1 MKLTFKFLL
10 TLAFVITVVLGQHLK
25 DDEIEEKVNELLN
38 QMTFTEKIGQ
48 MTQFSGTNKQYE
60 QMIRE
65 GKIGSLL
72 NVIGAEEN
80 NRLQKIAVEESH
92 LGIPLVI
99 GLDVIHGY
107 RTIFPI
113 PLAASASWDTVLIR
127 KAAEI
132 AAKEAASAG
141 IHWTFAPMVDI
152 ARDAR
157 WGRIAEGAGED
168 PFLGSAIAR
177 AQVLGFQGEDLADPL
192 TLLACAKH
200 YVGYGAAE
208 GGRDYNTVDFSE
220 RTLRE
225 IYLPPFRAAVN
236 AGVGTLMSAFNE
248 IGGVPASANQFTLRT
263 ILKGEWGFDGFVI
276 SDYNSIGELVAH
288 GIAKDQLE
296 AGIKGLTAG
305 VDMDMEGRCYTT
317 AMEALVAEG
326 ALSEELINDA
336 VRRILRIKFKLGL
349 FEHPYVD
356 ENLQKGLILHRDH
369 IQAALDLARESV
381 VLLKNEKN
389 TLPLNRKKINTIALI
404 GPLADDKDAPLGT
417 WRCEGKREDVV
428 TVYEGLKNTYGDD
441 VTIIYAKG
449 CDVKGN
455 SRSGF
460 NKALKA
466 ARKADIVVMVMGES
480 ADMSGEAASRADL
493 NLPGV
498 QAELINVIAE
508 TKKPVVLVLLNGR
521 PLTLSNVESKVN
533 AIVESWH
540 LGIRHGNAVA
550 DVLVGDYNPSGKL
563 TVTFPRSTGQIPIYY
578 NHKNTGRPGDPNNK
592 FSSKYIDLPSLP
604 LYPFGYGLSYTKFKY
619 TGIKV
624 ENNRLT
630 TSDDLF
636 VSVNVKNVG
645 KCKGV
650 EIVQLYIQDK
660 TGSVTR
666 PVKEL
671 KGFQRVALE
680 AGEQKTVQFRVP
692 VQKLGFYDLD
702 MKYTVEPGD
711 FSVMIGGNSE
721 DGLTTAFKVVS
732 LEQEEKEH

>member
-1 MKLTFKFLL
+1 MKLSFKILL
-10 TLAFVITVVLGQHLK
+10 TLTLVITVVFGQHLK
-25 DDEIEEKVNELLN
+25 DVEIEVKVNDLLR
-38 QMTFTEKIGQ
+38 QMTFAEKVGQ
-48 MTQFSGTNKQYE
+48 MTLFSGTNKRYE

-72 NVIGAEEN
+72 NVIGMEEN
-80 NRLQKIAVEESH
+80 NRIQKIAIEESR

-127 KAAEI
+127 RAAEI

-168 PFLGSAIAR
+168 PFLGSAVSR

-225 IYLPPFRAAVN
+225 IYLPSFRAAVD

-248 IGGVPASANQFTLRT
+248 IGGVPASANQFTLRN
-263 ILKGEWGFDGFVI
+263 ILKEEWGFDGFVV
-276 SDYNSIGELVAH
+276 SDWNSIGELVAH
-288 GIAKDQLE
+288 GIAKDRLE
-296 AGIKGLTAG
+296 AGVKGLTAG
-305 VDMDMEGRCYTT
+305 IDMDMEGRCYTT
-317 AMEALVAEG
+317 DMEALVADG
-326 ALSEELINDA
+326 TLLEELIDDA
-336 VRRILRIKFKLGL
+336 VRRILRMKFKLGL
-349 FEHPYVD
+349 FEHSYID
-356 ENLQKGLILHRDH
+356 ENLQKGLILHQDH
-369 IQAALDLARESV
+369 IQTALELARESI
-381 VLLKNEKN
+381 VLLKNEDGV
-389 TLPLNRKKINTIALI
+389 LPLNRKELNTIALI

-417 WRCEGKREDVV
+417 WRCEGKREDVI
-428 TVYEGLKNTYGDD
+428 TVYEGLKNKFGND
-441 VTIIYAKG
+441 VKIIYAKG
-449 CDVKGN
+449 CDVKNN
-455 SRSGF
+455 SRSEF

-480 ADMSGEAASRADL
+480 ADMSGEAASRANL

-498 QAELINVIAE
+498 QAELINAIAE
-508 TKKPVVLVLLNGR
+508 TKKPVVLVLMNGR
-521 PLTLSNVESKVN
+521 PLTLSNVESKVT

-540 LGIRHGNAVA
+540 LGIQHGNAVA
-550 DVLVGDYNPSGKL
+550 DVLTGDYNPSGKL
-563 TVTFPRSTGQIPIYY
+563 TVTFPRSAGQIPIYY
-578 NHKNTGRPGDPNNK
+578 NHKNTGRPGDPDTK
-592 FSSKYIDLPSLP
+592 FSSKYIDLPSSP

-619 TGIKV
+619 SDIKV
-624 ENNRLT
+624 LNNRLLST
-630 TSDDLF
+630 DELV
-636 VSVNVKNVG
+636 VSANVKNTG
-645 KCKGV
+645 KRAGDEV
-650 EIVQLYIQDK
+650 VQLYIRDIV
-660 TGSVTR
+660 GSVTR

-680 AGEQKTVQFRVP
+680 AGEQKTVQFRVS
-692 VQKLGFYDLD
+692 VQELSFYDSD
-702 MKYTVEPGD
+702 MKYTVEPGN
-711 FSVMIGGNSE
+711 FSVMIGGNSVE
-721 DGLTTAFKVVS
+721 VLTTDFKVVS
-732 LEQEEKEH
+732 LK

>member
-1 MKLTFKFLL
+1 MKLAFKLL
-10 TLAFVITVVLGQHLK
+10 FIFTLVVTVVLGQPFR
-25 DDEIEEKVNELLN
+25 DVEIEVKVNDLLR
-38 QMTFTEKIGQ
+38 QMTFAEKVGQ

-60 QMIRE
+60 QMISE

-72 NVIGAEEN
+72 NVIGAEKN
-80 NRLQKIAVEESH
+80 NRIQKIAVEESR
-92 LGIPLVI
+92 LGIPLII

-127 KAAEI
+127 RAAEI

-168 PFLGSAIAR
+168 QFLGSAIAR
-177 AQVLGFQGEDLADPL
+177 AQVLGFQGKDLDDPL

-225 IYLPPFRAAVN
+225 IYLPPFRAAVD
-236 AGVGTLMSAFNE
+236 AGVGTLMSAFND
-248 IGGVPASANQFTLRT
+248 IGGVPASANKHTLRD
-263 ILKGEWGFDGFVI
+263 ILKVEWGFNGFVV
-276 SDYNSIGELVAH
+276 SDWNSIGELAAH
-288 GIAKDQLE
+288 GIAKDHLE
-296 AGIKGLTAG
+296 AGVKGLTAG

-326 ALSEELINDA
+326 TLSEELINDA
-336 VRRILRIKFKLGL
+336 VRRILRMKFKLGL

-369 IQAALDLARESV
+369 IQAALDLARESI
-381 VLLKNEKN
+381 VLLKNEKD
-389 TLPLNRKKINTIALI
+389 TLPLNRKKLNTIALI

-417 WRCEGKREDVV
+417 WRCEGREENVV
-428 TVYEGLKNTYGDD
+428 TVYEGLKNKFGDD
-441 VTIIYAKG
+441 VKINYAKG
-449 CDVKGN
+449 CDVKGS

-460 NKALKA
+460 DKALKA
-466 ARKADIVVMVMGES
+466 ARKADVVVMVIGES

-498 QAELINVIAE
+498 QTELINAIAE
-508 TKKPVVLVLLNGR
+508 TNKPIVLVLMNGR
-521 PLTLSNVESKVN
+521 PITLSNIESKVS
-533 AIVESWH
+533 AIVETWH

-550 DVLVGDYNPSGKL
+550 DVLTGDYNPSGKL
-563 TVTFPRSTGQIPIYY
+563 TVTFPRSAGQIPIYY
-578 NHKNTGRPGDPNNK
+578 NHKNTGRPGAPDNK
-592 FSSKYIDLPSLP
+592 FSSKYIDSASSP

-624 ENNRLT
+624 ENDCLT
-630 TSDDLF
+630 PSDEL
-636 VSVNVKNVG
+636 VVNINVKNVG
-645 KCKGV
+645 KREGM
-650 EIVQLYIQDK
+650 EIVQLYIRDI

-671 KGFQRVALE
+671 KGFRRVALE
-680 AGEQKTVQFRVP
+680 AGEQKTVQFRMP
-692 VQKLGFYDLD
+692 VRELGFYNLD
-702 MKYTVEPGD
+702 MEYTVEPGD

-721 DGLTTAFKVVS
+721 DGLTTDFKVVS
-732 LEQEEKEH
+732 LK

>member
-1 MKLTFKFLL
+1 MKLVFKILL
-10 TLAFVITVVLGQHLK
+10 TFTLVITVVLGQHLK
-25 DDEIEEKVNELLN
+25 DVEIEVKVNELLH
-38 QMTFTEKIGQ
+38 QMTFAEKVGQ
-48 MTQFSGTNKQYE
+48 MTQFSGTNKRYA

-80 NRLQKIAVEESH
+80 NRLQKIAVEESR

-132 AAKEAASAG
+132 AAKEAASSG

-168 PFLGSAIAR
+168 PFLGAAAAR
-177 AQVLGFQGEDLADPL
+177 AQVLGFQGKDLSDPL

-208 GGRDYNTVDFSE
+208 GGRDYNTVDVSE

-225 IYLPPFRAAVN
+225 IYLPPFKAAVD

-248 IGGVPASANQFTLRT
+248 IGGVPTSANQFTLRT
-263 ILKGEWGFDGFVI
+263 ILKGEWGFDGFVV
-276 SDYNSIGELVAH
+276 SDWNSIGELVAH

-317 AMEALVAEG
+317 AMEALVTDG
-326 ALSEELINDA
+326 TLSEELINDA

-349 FEHPYVD
+349 FEHPYID
-356 ENLQKGLILHRDH
+356 ENLQKELILHRNH
-369 IQAALDLARESV
+369 IQTALELARESI
-381 VLLKNEKN
+381 VLLKNEKDV
-389 TLPLNRKKINTIALI
+389 LPLNGKKLNTIALI
-404 GPLADDKDAPLGT
+404 GPLAGDKDAPLGT
-417 WRCEGKREDVV
+417 WRCQGKQEDVV
-428 TVYEGLKNTYGDD
+428 TVYEGLKNKLGDD
-441 VTIIYAKG
+441 VKIIYTKG

-460 NKALKA
+460 KKAIKA
-466 ARKADIVVMVMGES
+466 VRKADIVVMVMGES

-498 QAELINVIAE
+498 QVELINAIAE
-508 TKKPVVLVLLNGR
+508 TNKPIVLVLMNGR
-521 PLTLSNVESKVN
+521 PITLSNIESKVS
-533 AIVESWH
+533 AIVETWH
-540 LGIRHGNAVA
+540 LGIGHGNAVA
-550 DVLVGDYNPSGKL
+550 DVLTGDYNPSGKL
-563 TVTFPRSTGQIPIYY
+563 TATFPRSVGQIPIYY
-578 NHKNTGRPGDPNNK
+578 NHKNSGRPNNPSDK
-592 FSSKYIDLPSLP
+592 FTSKYIDLPSSP

-619 TGIKV
+619 TGIEV
-624 ENNRLT
+624 ENNCLLST
-630 TSDDLF
+630 DELV
-636 VSVNVKNVG
+636 VSINVKNTG
-645 KCKGV
+645 KRDGDEV
-650 EIVQLYIQDK
+650 VQLYIRDMVS
-660 TGSVTR
+660 SVTR

-680 AGEQKTVQFRVP
+680 AGEQKTVQFRIP
-692 VQKLGFYDLD
+692 VRNLGAYDLN
-702 MKYTVEPGD
+702 MSYTVEPGE
-711 FSVMIGGNSE
+711 FSIMVGGNSI
-721 DGLTTAFKVVS
+721 DGLTTTVKVVR
-732 LEQEEKEH
+732 LK

>member
-1 MKLTFKFLL
+1 MKLVFKILL
-10 TLAFVITVVLGQHLK
+10 TLTFIITVVLGQHLK
-25 DDEIEEKVNELLN
+25 DVEIEVKVNELLH
-38 QMTFTEKIGQ
+38 QMTFAEKVGQ
-48 MTQFSGTNKQYE
+48 MTQFSGTNKRYE

-80 NRLQKIAVEESH
+80 NRIQKIAIKESR

-168 PFLGSAIAR
+168 PFLGAAVAC
-177 AQVLGFQGEDLADPL
+177 AQVLGFQGEDLSDPL

-225 IYLPPFRAAVN
+225 IYLPPFRAAVV

-263 ILKGEWGFDGFVI
+263 ILKGEWGFNGFVV
-276 SDYNSIGELVAH
+276 SDWNSVGELVNH
-288 GIAKDQLE
+288 GIAGNRLE
-296 AGIKGLTAG
+296 AGVKGLTAG
-305 VDMDMEGRCYTT
+305 IDMDMEGRCYTT
-317 AMEALVAEG
+317 DMETLVVNG
-326 ALSEELINDA
+326 ILSEELINDA
-336 VRRILRIKFKLGL
+336 VRRILRMKFKLGL
-349 FEHPYVD
+349 FEHPYMD
-356 ENLQKGLILHRDH
+356 ESIQKELILHRDH
-369 IQAALDLARESV
+369 IQTALELAQESI
-381 VLLKNEKN
+381 VLLKNKKDI
-389 TLPLNRKKINTIALI
+389 LPLNRKKHNTIALI
-404 GPLADDKDAPLGT
+404 GPLADNKDAPLGT
-417 WRCEGKREDVV
+417 WRCQGKQEDVV

-441 VTIIYAKG
+441 VKVIYAKG
-449 CDVKGN
+449 CDVNGN
-455 SRSGF
+455 SCSGF
-460 NKALKA
+460 NKAIKA
-466 ARKADIVVMVMGES
+466 ARKADIAVMVMGES

-493 NLPGV
+493 SLPGV

-508 TKKPVVLVLLNGR
+508 TNKPIVLVLMNGR
-521 PLTLSNVESKVN
+521 PLTLSNVESKVS

-540 LGIRHGNAVA
+540 LGIQHGNAVA
-550 DVLVGDYNPSGKL
+550 DILIGDVNPSGKL
-563 TVTFPRSTGQIPIYY
+563 TATFPRSVGQIPIYY
-578 NHKNTGRPGDPNNK
+578 NYKNSGRPNNLSDK
-592 FSSKYIDLPSLP
+592 FTSKYIDLLSSP

-619 TGIKV
+619 SDIKV
-624 ENNRLT
+624 LNNRLLST
-630 TSDDLF
+630 DELV
-636 VSVNVKNVG
+636 VSVNVKNTG
-645 KCKGV
+645 KRGGDEV
-650 EIVQLYIQDK
+650 VQLYIRDLV
-660 TGSVTR
+660 GSVTR

-692 VQKLGFYDLD
+692 VQELSFYDSD

-711 FSVMIGGNSE
+711 FSVMIGGNSVE
-721 DGLTTAFKVVS
+721 GLTTDFKVVS
-732 LEQEEKEH
+732 LK

>member
-1 MKLTFKFLL
+1 MKPTFKFLV
-10 TLAFVITVVLGQHLK
+10 TLAFIITIILGQHLK
-25 DDEIEEKVNELLN
+25 DVEIEVKVNDLLH
-38 QMTFTEKIGQ
+38 QMTFAEKVGQ
-48 MTQFSGTNKQYE
+48 MTQFSGTNKRYE

-80 NRLQKIAVEESH
+80 NRLQKIAVEESR

-168 PFLGSAIAR
+168 PFLGSAMAR
-177 AQVLGFQGEDLADPL
+177 AQVLGFQGKSLADPL
-192 TLLACAKH
+192 TLLACGKH
-200 YVGYGAAE
+200 FVAYGGAE
-208 GGRDYNTVDFSE
+208 GGRDYNTVDISE

-225 IYLPPFRAAVN
+225 IYLPLFKAAVD

-248 IGGVPASANQFTLRT
+248 IGGVPASANQFTLQT
-263 ILKGEWGFDGFVI
+263 ILKGEWGFDGFVV
-276 SDYNSIGELVAH
+276 SDWNSIGELVAH
-288 GIAKDQLE
+288 GIAKDRLE
-296 AGIKGLTAG
+296 AGVKGLTAG
-305 VDMDMEGRCYTT
+305 VDMDMEGRCYTID
-317 AMEALVAEG
+317 MEALVADG
-326 ALSEELINDA
+326 TLSEELINDA

-349 FEHPYVD
+349 FEHPYID
-356 ENLQKGLILHRDH
+356 ESIQKELILHQDH
-369 IQAALDLARESV
+369 IQTALELARESI
-381 VLLKNEKN
+381 VLLKNERDI
-389 TLPLNRKKINTIALI
+389 LPLNRKELNTIALI

-417 WRCEGKREDVV
+417 WRCQGKQEDVV
-428 TVYEGLKNTYGDD
+428 TVYEGLKNKLGDE
-441 VTIIYAKG
+441 VKIIYAKG
-449 CDVKGN
+449 CDVKNN
-455 SRSGF
+455 SRTEF
-460 NKALKA
+460 NKAIKVV
-466 ARKADIVVMVMGES
+466 RKADIVVMVMGES

-493 NLPGV
+493 SLPGV
-498 QAELINVIAE
+498 QAELLNAIAE
-508 TKKPVVLVLLNGR
+508 TNKPVVLVLMNGR
-521 PLTLSNVESKVN
+521 PLTLSNVESKVT
-533 AIVESWH
+533 AIVEAWH
-540 LGIRHGNAVA
+540 LGIQHGNAVA

-563 TVTFPRSTGQIPIYY
+563 TATFPRSVGQIPIYY
-578 NHKNTGRPGDPNNK
+578 NHKNSGRPNNPSDK
-592 FSSKYIDLPSLP
+592 FTSKYIDLPSSP

-619 TGIKV
+619 SDIKV
-624 ENNRLT
+624 LNNRLLS
-630 TSDDLF
+630 SDELV

-645 KCKGV
+645 KRDGDEV
-650 EIVQLYIQDK
+650 VQLYIRDMV
-660 TGSVTR
+660 GSVTR

-692 VQKLGFYDLD
+692 VQELRFYDSD

-711 FSVMIGGNSE
+711 FSVMIGGNSVE
-721 DGLTTAFKVVS
+721 GLTANFKVIS
-732 LEQEEKEH
+732 LK

>member
-1 MKLTFKFLL
+1 MKPTFKFLV
-10 TLAFVITVVLGQHLK
+10 TLAFIITVVFGQPLR
-25 DDEIEEKVNELLN
+25 DVEIEVKVNELLY
-38 QMTFTEKIGQ
+38 QMTLAEKIGQ

-80 NRLQKIAVEESH
+80 NRIQKIAVEESR
-92 LGIPLVI
+92 LGIPLII

-192 TLLACAKH
+192 TLLACSKH

-208 GGRDYNTVDFSE
+208 GGRDYNTVDISE

-225 IYLPPFRAAVN
+225 IYLPPFKAAVD

-248 IGGVPASANQFTLRT
+248 IGGVPASANQFTLRK
-263 ILKGEWGFDGFVI
+263 ILKGEWGFDGFVV
-276 SDYNSIGELVAH
+276 SDWNSIGELVVH
-288 GIAKDQLE
+288 GIAKNQLE
-296 AGIKGLTAG
+296 AGVKGLTAG

-326 ALSEELINDA
+326 TLSEELIDDA
-336 VRRILRIKFKLGL
+336 VRRILRMKFKLGL
-349 FEHPYVD
+349 FEHPYID
-356 ENLQKGLILHRDH
+356 ESIQKELILHREH
-369 IQAALDLARESV
+369 IQTALDLARESI
-381 VLLKNEKN
+381 VLLKNEN
-389 TLPLNRKKINTIALI
+389 DVLPLNRGKINSIALI

-417 WRCEGKREDVV
+417 WKCEGKQKDVV
-428 TVYEGLKNTYGDD
+428 TVYEGLKNKLGGD
-441 VTIIYAKG
+441 VKIIYTKG

-455 SRSGF
+455 NRSGF
-460 NKALKA
+460 NKAIKA
-466 ARKADIVVMVMGES
+466 ARTADIVVMVMGES

-498 QAELINVIAE
+498 QAELINAIAE
-508 TKKPVVLVLLNGR
+508 TNKPIVLVLMNGR
-521 PLTLSNVESKVN
+521 PITLSNIESKVS
-533 AIVESWH
+533 AIVEAWH

-550 DVLVGDYNPSGKL
+550 DVLTGDYNPSGKI
-563 TVTFPRSTGQIPIYY
+563 TATFPRSVGQIPIYY
-578 NHKNTGRPGDPNNK
+578 NHKNTGRPGDPDNK
-592 FSSKYIDLPSLP
+592 FSSKYIDSPSSP

-619 TGIKV
+619 TGIKA

-630 TSDDLF
+630 PSDDLI
-636 VSVNVKNVG
+636 VSVNLKNVG
-645 KCKGV
+645 QREGV
-650 EIVQLYIQDK
+650 EIVQLYIQDI

-671 KGFQRVALE
+671 KGFQRVTLE

-692 VQKLGFYDLD
+692 VWELGFYDLD

-711 FSVMIGGNSE
+711 FRVMIGGNSFE
-721 DGLTTAFKVVS
+721 GLTMDFKVVS
-732 LEQEEKEH
+732 LK

>member
-1 MKLTFKFLL
+1 MKPTFKFLV
-10 TLAFVITVVLGQHLK
+10 TLAFIITVVFGQPLR
-25 DDEIEEKVNELLN
+25 DVEIEVKVNELLY
-38 QMTFTEKIGQ
+38 QMTLAEKIGQ

-80 NRLQKIAVEESH
+80 NRIQKIAVEESR
-92 LGIPLVI
+92 LGIPLII

-113 PLAASASWDTVLIR
+113 PLAAAASWDTVLIR

-192 TLLACAKH
+192 TLLACSKH

-208 GGRDYNTVDFSE
+208 GGRDYNTVDISE

-225 IYLPPFRAAVN
+225 IYLPPFKAAVD

-248 IGGVPASANQFTLRT
+248 IGGVPASANQFTLRK
-263 ILKGEWGFDGFVI
+263 ILKGEWGFDGFVV
-276 SDYNSIGELVAH
+276 SDWNSIGELVVH
-288 GIAKDQLE
+288 GIAKNQLE
-296 AGIKGLTAG
+296 AGVKGLTAG

-326 ALSEELINDA
+326 TLSEELIDDA
-336 VRRILRIKFKLGL
+336 VRRILRMKFKLGL
-349 FEHPYVD
+349 FEHPYID
-356 ENLQKGLILHRDH
+356 ESIQKELILHREH
-369 IQAALDLARESV
+369 IQTALDLARESI
-381 VLLKNEKN
+381 VLLKNEN
-389 TLPLNRKKINTIALI
+389 DVLPLNRGKINSIALI

-417 WRCEGKREDVV
+417 WKCEGKQKDVV
-428 TVYEGLKNTYGDD
+428 TVYEGLKNKLGGD
-441 VTIIYAKG
+441 VKIIYTKG

-455 SRSGF
+455 NRSGF
-460 NKALKA
+460 NKAIKA
-466 ARKADIVVMVMGES
+466 ARTADIVVMVMGES

-498 QAELINVIAE
+498 QAELINAIAE
-508 TKKPVVLVLLNGR
+508 TNKPIVLVLMNGR
-521 PLTLSNVESKVN
+521 PITLSNIESKVS
-533 AIVESWH
+533 AIVEAWH

-550 DVLVGDYNPSGKL
+550 DVLTGDYNPSGKV
-563 TVTFPRSTGQIPIYY
+563 TATFPRSVGQIPIYY
-578 NHKNTGRPGDPNNK
+578 NHKNTGRPGDPDNK
-592 FSSKYIDLPSLP
+592 FSSKYIDSPSSP

-619 TGIKV
+619 TGIKA

-630 TSDDLF
+630 PSDDLI
-636 VSVNVKNVG
+636 VSVNLKNVG
-645 KCKGV
+645 QREGV
-650 EIVQLYIQDK
+650 EIVQLYIQDI

-671 KGFQRVALE
+671 KGFQRVTLE

-692 VQKLGFYDLD
+692 VWELGFYDLD

-711 FSVMIGGNSE
+711 FRVMIGGNSFE
-721 DGLTTAFKVVS
+721 GLTMDFKVVS
-732 LEQEEKEH
+732 LK

>member
-1 MKLTFKFLL
+1 MKPIFKFLV
-10 TLAFVITVVLGQHLK
+10 TLAFAITVVLGRPLR
-25 DDEIEEKVNELLN
+25 DDEIVAKVNDLLR
-38 QMTFTEKIGQ
+38 QMTFAEKIGQ

-80 NRLQKIAVEESH
+80 NRIQKLAVEESR

-177 AQVLGFQGEDLADPL
+177 AQVLGFQGDDLADPL

-225 IYLPPFRAAVN
+225 IYLPPFRAAVD

-263 ILKGEWGFDGFVI
+263 ILKGEWGFDGFVV
-276 SDYNSIGELVAH
+276 SDWNSVGELVNH
-288 GIAKDQLE
+288 GIAGNCLE
-296 AGIKGLTAG
+296 AGVKGLTAG

-326 ALSEELINDA
+326 TLSEELINDA
-336 VRRILRIKFKLGL
+336 VRRILRMKFKLGL

-356 ENLQKGLILHRDH
+356 ENLQKGLILDRDH
-369 IQAALDLARESV
+369 IQAALDLARESI
-381 VLLKNEKN
+381 VLLKNEKDI
-389 TLPLNRKKINTIALI
+389 LPLNRKKLNTIALI
-404 GPLADDKDAPLGT
+404 GPLADDKEAPLGT
-417 WRCEGKREDVV
+417 WKCEGWQEDVV
-428 TVYEGLKNTYGDD
+428 TVYEGLKNKFDGD
-441 VTIIYAKG
+441 VKINYAKG
-449 CDVKGN
+449 CDVKGS

-460 NKALKA
+460 DKALKA
-466 ARKADIVVMVMGES
+466 ARKADVVVMVMGES

-498 QAELINVIAE
+498 QAELINAVAE
-508 TKKPVVLVLLNGR
+508 TNKPIVLVLLNGR

-563 TVTFPRSTGQIPIYY
+563 TATFPRSTGQIPIYY
-578 NHKNTGRPGDPNNK
+578 NHKNTGRPGAPDNK
-592 FSSKYIDLPSLP
+592 FSSKYIDSPSSP

-624 ENNRLT
+624 ENDCLT
-630 TSDDLF
+630 PSDEL
-636 VSVNVKNVG
+636 VVNINVKNVG
-645 KCKGV
+645 KREGV
-650 EIVQLYIQDK
+650 EIVQLYIRDI

-671 KGFQRVALE
+671 KGFRRVALE

-692 VQKLGFYDLD
+692 VRELGFYDLD
-702 MKYTVEPGD
+702 MKYTVKPGD
-711 FSVMIGGNSE
+711 FSVMIGGNSV

-732 LEQEEKEH
+732 LK